1 MCKEE
6 WIERYERALEYLY
19 EEEGHEFDP
28 FNVPKYIE
36 ELASERANAP

>member
-1 MCKEE
+1 MGKEA

-28 FNVPKYIE
+28 FNVPKHIE
-36 ELASERANAP
+36 ELAADIADKP